1 MLILTLINN
10 KTMPGK
16 KEKPDNGMIG
26 KMNTKKVPAIETKVV
41 DYQIY

>member
-1 MLILTLINN
+1 M
-10 KTMPGK
+10 MPGK

-26 KMNTKKVPAIETKVV
+26 KMNTKKVQVTEIKVV